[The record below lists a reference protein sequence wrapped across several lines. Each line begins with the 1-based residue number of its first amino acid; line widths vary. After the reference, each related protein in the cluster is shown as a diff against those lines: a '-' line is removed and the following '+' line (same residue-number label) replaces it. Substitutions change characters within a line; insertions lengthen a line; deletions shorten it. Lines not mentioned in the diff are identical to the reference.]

1 MVSTGAPAIER
12 GLVETAS
19 GYIHYRACGHGKPI
33 MLLHINQQS
42 SALYLE
48 LMKVLGTELRAVA
61 IDYPGHGMSDHVS
74 AQPAIADYARA
85 VTNVMDALGIDRAG
99 VLGEAVGAV
108 VAIELAGAFAP
119 RVDKVMLVNCPYYAD
134 RAAADRSHAPLKGG
148 LRPSDAS
155 GFPTTRTIEFVLEH
169 DPAHAPMRPSQSWMD
184 RVNVAQMEAGRDRWQ
199 ALNALHDYDVA
210 GGLQRIT
217 QPTMLLIGEHFHY
230 LQFRD
235 EFAARIADLRLKVIE
250 GGRFCMTWE
259 RADEIG
265 RLALDFAR
273 E

>member
-1 MVSTGAPAIER
+1 MQISQSPKIER
-12 GLVETAS
+12 GLIKTTT
-19 GYIHYRACGHGKPI
+19 GYIHYRACGRGKPI

-48 LMKVLGTELRAVA
+48 LMAVLGTEMRAVA
-61 IDYPGHGMSDHVS
+61 IDYPSHGMSDHVAS
-74 AQPAIADYARA
+74 QPTIADYAKC
-85 VTNVMDALGIDRAG
+85 VVEVMDALGIAKTS

-108 VAIELAGAFAP
+108 VSIELAAAIP
-119 RVDKVMLVNCPYYAD
+119 ARVEKTILINCPYYAD

-155 GFPTTRTIEFVLEH
+155 GFPITRTIEFLLEN

-184 RVNVAQMEAGRDRWQ
+184 RVNVAQLEVGRDRWQ
-199 ALNALHDYDVA
+199 AIDALHDYDVA
-210 GGLQRIT
+210 GNLSRIRS
-217 QPTMLLIGEHFHY
+217 PTLLLIGEHFHY
-230 LQFRD
+230 VQFRA
-235 EFAARIADLRLKVIE
+235 EFASRINDLRLSIIE

-259 RADEIG
+259 RAEDIG
-265 RLALDFAR
+265 RMTLDFVR